1 VKNMDDITR
10 ELMSLANSIS
20 VLRAGLMEFE
30 RLTKARCEVIENFI
44 GLMPKQECKC
54 EDKNTDYHLTQCCKS
69 ETITI
74 NRAVAKVWID
84 EMLAQAKYARI
95 SPQSVVNLMN
105 EIRKGLS

>member
-1 VKNMDDITR
+1 MDVH
-10 ELMSLANSIS
+10 LSLYQN
-20 VLRAGLMEFE
+20 
-30 RLTKARCEVIENFI
+30 
-44 GLMPKQECKC
+44 
-54 EDKNTDYHLTQCCKS
+54 HLTQCCKS